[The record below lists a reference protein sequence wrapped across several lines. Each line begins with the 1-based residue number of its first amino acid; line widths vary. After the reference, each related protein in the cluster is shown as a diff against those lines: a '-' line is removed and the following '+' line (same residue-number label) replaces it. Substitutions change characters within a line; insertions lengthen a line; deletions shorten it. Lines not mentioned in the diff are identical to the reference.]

1 MTNSAITR
9 DAVPGTATPAVATP
23 GTTTPGTTLAEAR
36 DVFMKRG
43 AVAEQPAMPA
53 AALAL
58 GDGEAAPAPRNPW
71 TGVVATRLCRVAL
84 ALPKAA

>member
-9 DAVPGTATPAVATP
+9 DAVPDTTVP

-43 AVAEQPAMPA
+43 AMAEQPAMPA

-58 GDGEAAPAPRNPW
+58 GDGEATPAPRSPW

>member
-1 MTNSAITR
+1 MANGAITR
-9 DAVPGTATPAVATP
+9 DAGP
-23 GTTTPGTTLAEAR
+23 GTTTSNTTLAEAR

-43 AVAEQPAMPA
+43 AMQEQPAIPA

-58 GDGEAAPAPRNPW
+58 GDGAAAPRDPW